1 MDRDWRAEFKRIV
14 GDRMRR
20 LRLASRLKRAEVAKA
35 LHISEEQYVSYE
47 RGLSHASSQVLMQFS
62 RLLGTSPRE
71 LGRGMAALV
80 ASVGLSDV
88 EQRRYRT
95 EPAAASRLRVNKATE
110 KITDQGTLSTLVCL
124 TEFFAELD
132 GQET

>member
-1 MDRDWRAEFKRIV
+1 
-14 GDRMRR
+14 
-20 LRLASRLKRAEVAKA
+20 
-35 LHISEEQYVSYE
+35 
-47 RGLSHASSQVLMQFS
+47 
-62 RLLGTSPRE
+62 
-71 LGRGMAALV
+71 MAALV

-124 TEFFAELD
+124 AEFFAELD